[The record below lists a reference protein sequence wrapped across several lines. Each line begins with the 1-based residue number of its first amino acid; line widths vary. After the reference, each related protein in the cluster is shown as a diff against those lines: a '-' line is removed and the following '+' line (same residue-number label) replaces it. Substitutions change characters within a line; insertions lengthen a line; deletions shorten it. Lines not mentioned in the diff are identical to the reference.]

1 MPSSSSFVKDT
12 ASPLKKASA
21 FSSGKSSKNELVEGK
36 ALPSNQDAEQGLLA
50 ACIVD
55 TSGEV
60 LGRCMEQSIGP
71 DHFYHHS
78 HQLIFEALMDLHQD
92 NQEADEI
99 LLAEKLSTNG
109 HLDTVGGQE
118 ALIQLTSRIDTTAH
132 APYWLDIVKQKAL
145 LRKCIYV
152 AFEIIDGAN
161 QLQGS
166 VDDFLAGMEQ
176 SVCESGD
183 EQNVRTSIPFREP
196 ITHAME
202 QIQRML
208 SREEMDGLLTGYNDL
223 DTLTN
228 GF

>member
-1 MPSSSSFVKDT
+1 MPSSSSFAKDK

-21 FSSGKSSKNELVEGK
+21 FSSGKSSKNELVERK

-109 HLDTVGGQE
+109 HLDNVGGQE

-176 SVCESGD
+176 SV
-183 EQNVRTSIPFREP
+183 
-196 ITHAME
+196 
-202 QIQRML
+202 
-208 SREEMDGLLTGYNDL
+208 
-223 DTLTN
+223 
-228 GF
+228 

>member
-1 MPSSSSFVKDT
+1 MPSSSSFAKDK

-109 HLDTVGGQE
+109 HLDNVGGQE

-176 SVCESGD
+176 SVCELGD
-183 EQNVRTSIPFREP
+183 ERPLEKNLPTASALGPKHSTSTKVVSSLRFPSES
-196 ITHAME
+196 
-202 QIQRML
+202 L
-208 SREEMDGLLTGYNDL
+208 
-223 DTLTN
+223 
-228 GF
+228 